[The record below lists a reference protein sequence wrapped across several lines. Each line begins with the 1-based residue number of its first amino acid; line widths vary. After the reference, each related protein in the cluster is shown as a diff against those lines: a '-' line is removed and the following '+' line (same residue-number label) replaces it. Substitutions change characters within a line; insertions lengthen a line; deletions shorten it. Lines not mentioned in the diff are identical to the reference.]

1 MTQQPLILLAV
12 HDAAQKLTGAF
23 LSALHDGGWHK
34 GRELCALLGTDE
46 RTIRKIADQ
55 SRGSVISSD
64 RGYKLTAFATV
75 EEVDHAERRLLSQAR
90 KMTERAT
97 EIRRCRNQGGR
108 AA

>member
-34 GRELCALLGTDE
+34 GRELCAALQTDE
-46 RTIRKIADQ
+46 RTIRQAAAD
-55 SRGSVISSD
+55 SGGAVISGQL
-64 RGYKLTAFATV
+64 GYRLTAYATTQ
-75 EEVDHAERRLLSQAR
+75 EIDRAENFYRSQAR
-90 KMTERAT
+90 HMLKRA
-97 EIRRCRNQGGR
+97 IQVRKARNRGGV